1 EDGIRDFH
9 VTGVQTCAL
18 PILRRVAYAA
28 LVLVV
33 VAAAALFTYNNPGRI
48 DVDLGFVLLEG
59 VPTSVAFAVTFAV
72 GWFFGVL
79 SAALALLRMS
89 AERRRLRRE
98 LRVTEAEAADLRSLP
113 VSHAD

>member
-1 EDGIRDFH
+1 MN
-9 VTGVQTCAL
+9 A
-18 PILRRVAYAA
+18 LRRVAYAA

-33 VAAAALFTYNNPGRI
+33 VAAAALFTFNNPGRI

-59 VPTSVAFAVTFAV
+59 VPASVAFAVAFGA
-72 GWFFGVL
+72 GWLFGVL

-98 LRVTEAEAADLRSLP
+98 LRVTEAQAANLRSLP
-113 VSHAD
+113 VPDAD